1 MLNNPSP
8 GGQNSTDNA
17 RQSVRMA
24 FWKHTLGC
32 VVLGLIHA
40 TGIICTAA
48 MIAWLMLEIGAL
60 P

>member
-1 MLNNPSP
+1 MKPSLSDSA
-8 GGQNSTDNA
+8 Q
-17 RQSVRMA
+17 RQVRVA
-24 FWKHTLGC
+24 LWKHTLGC
-32 VVLGLIHA
+32 VVVGMIHA